1 MLVQTSI
8 KDKIV
13 KFLKENTLILMVIAA
28 LFLVRILAMSQLGVM
43 YSLQSDDLSYVLSGI
58 EFKNTGAITMHGVI
72 SSQIMPGMPV
82 FIGILSLI
90 FGEGALLW
98 FVLKIVWIV
107 MGCISAFLAYKCVNL
122 FSPKWCGII
131 AALLFF
137 RVDYIWMD
145 NLILT
150 ETPFML
156 CFLGMIYSTLM
167 MGKTQGKKYFYMC
180 LLMYMSGLMLKA
192 NIGIYPVFAFVYL
205 LLVKYDFKLLLKQ
218 GIIIGVTLLMFIIP
232 WSIRNYKIYDAFIP
246 LTYGAGNPALLGTY
260 QGIGYPLDES
270 LDYSTNVDAVA
281 KERFFK
287 YYEED
292 GSIKNAHIEKYVT
305 LETDGIKAKYRLSEW
320 IKNDP
325 ISVIKSYLIIKP
337 LEMMNSVFYW
347 HEVFSVDKMTVMM
360 LNSVEWVV
368 LLLSIF
374 TAFILKQRRAE
385 MFFLSMLYLGNIL
398 VYAMTFSFDRYA
410 ATLTPLRFICVGIGA
425 GLICELSKV
434 AKSAKFDN

>member
-8 KDKIV
+8 KDKVV
-13 KFLKENTLILMVIAA
+13 KFFKENKLILMVIAG
-28 LFLVRILAMSQLGVM
+28 LFLVRILAMLQLGVM
-43 YSLQSDDLSYVLSGI
+43 YSLKSDDLSYVLSGI
-58 EFKNTGAITMHGVI
+58 EFKNTGVITMHGAI
-72 SSQIMPGMPV
+72 SAQIMPGMPV

-98 FVLKIVWIV
+98 FVLKIVWIT

-122 FSPKWCGII
+122 FAPKWCGII

-156 CFLGMIYSTLM
+156 CFLGMVYSTLM

-218 GIIIGVTLLMFIIP
+218 GIIIGVALLMFIIP

-260 QGIGYPLDES
+260 QGVGYPSDES
-270 LDYSTNVDAVA
+270 LDYSTNVDDVA

-292 GSIKNAHIEKYVT
+292 GSIKDAHIEKYVS

-320 IKNDP
+320 KKNDP
-325 ISVIKSYLIIKP
+325 VSVIKSYLIIKP
-337 LEMMNSVFYW
+337 IEMMNSVFYW
-347 HEVFSVDKMTVMM
+347 DEVFSIDKMTVMI

-385 MFFLSMLYLGNIL
+385 MFFLSLLYLGNIL

-410 ATLTPLRFICVGIGA
+410 ATLTPLRFICVGIGV
-425 GLICELSKV
+425 GLICELSKLV
-434 AKSAKFDN
+434 KNAKLDN